1 LAKLTPAEVLRTTL
15 TWGVSSAILGLGLGV
30 EEVVSHGYLALGF
43 TRSAYLDVRDASIS
57 TVVLGLACG
66 LGFALVVVAGRR
78 LWSLVPGTEAV
89 PRLAAWRFAAG
100 VTAGLAILLAASVAP
115 GGIDRGT
122 ALAVTV
128 SAVGLSALLAT
139 RRVWTFVV
147 RFRDVLAA
155 SVASVL
161 FAVIMISVTGL
172 SGRFCFSFAEVVAR
186 NSAVLAASAAFLV
199 LILAQLR
206 RLASPPPPRR
216 GSRRSLI
223 VAALGALA
231 LSAAL
236 WALTPVAARPTLRP
250 SNPKNVVLIGIDTLR
265 ADHTTLLGAPLEG
278 RDLTPNLRAL
288 ASRGV
293 VFQDAVSQSSWT
305 LPSFASILT
314 GKYPQQHGAMF
325 LTGTL
330 REAETTLAE
339 VLREAGYATG
349 AVVSHFFVDSRHGFS
364 QGFERFRE
372 HYDPV
377 AVHSFVSSDGVT
389 DRAIDFLRGRRDGPF
404 FLFTQYFDPHYDYM
418 DHPDWTFADDY
429 TGWLREDPRDI
440 YNLTSKRHLLE
451 APEMDYLRALY
462 DEDIAHTDAAI
473 GRLIRWIDDAGLAGD
488 TAIVVVAD
496 HGEEFLERGALGHT
510 ISLNEEIVRV
520 PLVAVLPGTT
530 PAGPAVAAAVE
541 TRTVFGT
548 VLDYLGIELPGE
560 HAPSLLPTIR
570 GVGEPPA
577 QVFSSVWMPPDRAD
591 VGKSVLLSSLR
602 SGHWKLI
609 VDHLRKR
616 EFLHDLSVDPGET
629 VNLAERNP
637 EKLGELLVIL
647 DAWVEEMRA
656 TGVEVPRFDP
666 SDELREKLRALG
678 YL

>member
-1 LAKLTPAEVLRTTL
+1 LAKLTPAEALRATL

-30 EEVVSHGYLALGF
+30 EEVVSHRYLSLGF
-43 TRSAYLDVRDASIS
+43 TRSAYLDVRDSLIS
-57 TVVLGLACG
+57 TVVLGIACG
-66 LGFALVVVAGRR
+66 LGLVLVLLAGRR
-78 LWSLVPGTEAV
+78 VWTLVPGPEGVAR
-89 PRLAAWRFAAG
+89 PAAWRFAAG
-100 VTAGLAILLAASVAP
+100 ATAGLAVLLALSLAP
-115 GGIDRGT
+115 RGIDRGT
-122 ALAVTV
+122 AVAVTV
-128 SAVGLSALLAT
+128 STVVLSALLAT
-139 RRVWTFVV
+139 RPVWTFVV
-147 RFRDVLAA
+147 RFRGALAA
-155 SVASVL
+155 GGATVL
-161 FAVIMISVTGL
+161 FAAVMISVTGL
-172 SGRFCFSFAEVVAR
+172 AGRFCFTFAEVVAR
-186 NSAVLAASAAFLV
+186 NAAVLAASAVFFV
-199 LILAQLR
+199 LILAQIR
-206 RLASPPPPRR
+206 SLATPAPPRR
-216 GSRRSLI
+216 GPWRSTL
-223 VAALGALA
+223 VAGLGAVA
-231 LSAAL
+231 FPAAL
-236 WALTPVAARPTLRP
+236 WALTPVAGRPTLTP

-265 ADHTTLLGAPLEG
+265 ADHTTLLRAPLEG

-293 VFQDAVSQSSWT
+293 VFQEAVSQSSWT

-330 REAETTLAE
+330 REEETTLAE

-364 QGFERFRE
+364 QGFEEFRE

-389 DRAIDFLRGRRDGPF
+389 DRAIELLRRRGDGPF

-473 GRLIRWIDDAGLAGD
+473 GRLIRWLDDAGLAGD
-488 TAIVVVAD
+488 TAIIVVAD

-520 PLVAVLPGTT
+520 PLVAVLPGTA

-548 VLDYLGIELPGE
+548 VLDYLGIELPGA

-570 GVGEPPA
+570 GAAEPPA

-602 SGHWKLI
+602 TGHWKLI

-616 EFLHDLSVDPGET
+616 EFLYDLSVDPGET
-629 VNLAERNP
+629 VNLAESDP
-637 EKLGELLVIL
+637 EKLGELLVVL

-666 SDELREKLRALG
+666 SEELREKLRALG